1 METSNFIFGS
11 PAKAR
16 LMRLFIFSSE
26 SAFDIKTIIKRVK
39 SGEKIIKKD
48 ISLLF
53 KGGLIKKK
61 NTVNS
66 AGRKVVGYIFDEKFP
81 YKNALANFL
90 LAISPLSDE
99 MLSKKI
105 NRAVKAHLIVV
116 SGVFMNSSD
125 TRVDLLV
132 VADKTDEKRWK
143 ILLQELEAESGKE
156 LSYVVFS
163 REDFSYRMSMGDKL
177 VRDVFDFS
185 HRVIF
190 DKIGFTDN

>member
-26 SAFDIKTIIKRVK
+26 SVFDIKTIIKRVK

-48 ISLLF
+48 IAVLF

-132 VADKTDEKRWK
+132 VADKTDEKKWK
-143 ILLQELEAESGKE
+143 ILLQEVEAESGKE

-190 DKIGFTDN
+190 DKIGFSEN